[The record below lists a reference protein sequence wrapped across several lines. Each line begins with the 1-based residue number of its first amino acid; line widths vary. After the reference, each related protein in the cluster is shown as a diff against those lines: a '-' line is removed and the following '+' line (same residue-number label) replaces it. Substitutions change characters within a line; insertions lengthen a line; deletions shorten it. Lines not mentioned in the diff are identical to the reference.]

1 MIWIAVM
8 LAKKVSADFVLKSL
22 QKKNEG
28 YRTDFIFLVLVIA
41 DIVAPRENFTQT
53 SERHKPQNQKGLGP
67 AEEWL
72 RLLQQ
77 ARDTVLTM
85 AILLHWLLPVVVP

>member
-1 MIWIAVM
+1 MIWIVVM
-8 LAKKVSADFVLKSL
+8 LAKKSL
-22 QKKNEG
+22 SRNHCKKTEG
-28 YRTDFIFLVLVIA
+28 YYRTDFIFLVLVIA

-72 RLLQQ
+72 RLLQP
-77 ARDTVLTM
+77 ARDTVM
-85 AILLHWLLPVVVP
+85 AILLHWLLPVAVP